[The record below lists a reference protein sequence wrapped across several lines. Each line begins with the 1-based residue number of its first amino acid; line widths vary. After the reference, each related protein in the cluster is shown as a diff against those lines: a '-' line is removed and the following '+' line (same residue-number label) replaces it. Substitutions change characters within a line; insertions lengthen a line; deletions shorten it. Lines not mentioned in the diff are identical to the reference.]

1 MTPSIQDHLA
11 HLPTLPGVYQFFDA
25 DGKMLYIGK
34 AINLRNRVKSY
45 FQRTRD
51 LEPAKQIMI
60 PQIADIKTIV
70 VASEYEAL
78 LLESSL
84 IYEHQPPY
92 NILLKDDKYFK
103 YIKITVRDRFPVI
116 TSTRVVRAKDGAR
129 YFGPYTSAWAV
140 KETLKILK
148 LFFPFESCTIT
159 PHQPCLEYIHG
170 IQVGPLRFERRVGSK
185 KPFRAPSQIGPSR
198 SEPEYRE
205 AIRQIID
212 FLYGRKV
219 TIIRDFTR
227 EMKAAAGGHNFERA
241 AVLRDRIRSLEH
253 VAEQQS
259 VVAAQGGS
267 FDVVASAAND
277 RMAVANVLAIRG
289 GRLLNSS
296 NFVLAN
302 TRGQSEAS
310 VMTSFL
316 ERFYTGV
323 AKAPREIFVAVE
335 PETKALLEKVT
346 KAKITVPSRG
356 KKRKLV
362 KMSRD
367 NAEIHL
373 AAQTLAWEKDNTL
386 GREALEELAKAIG
399 LESVP
404 HRIETYDISNIQGTY
419 PVGSMI
425 VFVDGRPEKS
435 QYRKFR
441 IERMSTPD
449 DFAMMREML
458 ERRFAHLPEKE
469 TVIARS
475 EATKQSHEWPIPDL
489 VIIDGGKGQLSIA
502 VDVLLQRGI
511 SIPVI
516 SLAKRE
522 EEIFIPG
529 RANSILLPRTSK
541 ALFLIQR
548 MRDEAHRFAITFY
561 RKRHEKGTVRSF
573 LDDIPGIGPV
583 KRKLLIKTF
592 GSLEGIRTAST
603 EALEKAV
610 GKHTAD
616 AIRKELR

>member
-1 MTPSIQDHLA
+1 MTTPLQEHLA
-11 HLPTLPGVYQFFDA
+11 HVPKLPGVYQFFDVA
-25 DGKMLYIGK
+25 GKILYIGK

-45 FQRTRD
+45 FQRTAD
-51 LEPAKQIMI
+51 LEPAKQIMV
-60 PQIADIKTIV
+60 PKIADIKTIV

-103 YIKITVRDRFPVI
+103 YIKITARDRFPVI
-116 TSTRVVRAKDGAR
+116 TSTRRVARDGAR
-129 YFGPYTSAWAV
+129 YFGPYTSGWAV
-140 KETLKILK
+140 KETLKMLK
-148 LFFPFESCTIT
+148 LFFPFESCTIH
-159 PHQPCLEYIHG
+159 PEPPCLEYTHG
-170 IQVGPLRFERRVGSK
+170 MQVGPLRLERRVGSK
-185 KPFRAPSQIGPSR
+185 TPSRAPSQNDLSR
-198 SEPEYRE
+198 SESEYRA
-205 AIRQIID
+205 AIQRMTD
-212 FLYGRKV
+212 FLHGRKV

-227 EMKAAAGGHNFERA
+227 EMKAAAATHNFERA

-253 VAEQQS
+253 VAAEQS

-267 FDVVASAAND
+267 FDVVASARND
-277 RMAVANVLAIRG
+277 RMAVVNVLAIRG

-302 TRGQSEAS
+302 TRGQSDAS
-310 VMTSFL
+310 IMTSFL

-323 AKAPREIFVAVE
+323 AKAPRDIFLSLQ
-335 PETKALLEKVT
+335 PETESLLEKAT
-346 KAKITVPSRG
+346 KAKMRVPSRG

-362 KMSRD
+362 RMSRE
-367 NAEIHL
+367 NAEVYL
-373 AAQTLAWEKDNTL
+373 SAQTLAWEKDDVL
-386 GREALEELAKAIG
+386 GREALEELSKALG
-399 LESVP
+399 RARPP

-441 IERMSTPD
+441 IEGKSTPD

-458 ERRFAHLPEKE
+458 ERRFAHVNAEEKKDRE
-469 TVIARS
+469 
-475 EATKQSHEWPIPDL
+475 QWPVPDL
-489 VIIDGGKGQLSIA
+489 VIIDGGKGQLSVA
-502 VDVLLQRGI
+502 VDVLLRRGAP
-511 SIPVI
+511 IPVI

-522 EEIFIPG
+522 EEIFMPG
-529 RANSILLPRTSK
+529 REQPIVLPRASK

-592 GSLEGIRTAST
+592 GSLEGIRTASDH
-603 EALEKAV
+603 ALEQAV
-610 GKHTAD
+610 GKKTAD
-616 AIRKELR
+616 AIRKELQ